1 MVDFW
6 RLVWEKNVRV
16 LVMITKCVEIGK
28 RKCSQY
34 WPESVDSDPVNH
46 GHVTIQLIKTV
57 NEEGYDIHTLKVSS
71 MVSHS
76 FEFGIVLIVGM
87 CPASCDYIIGTLGL
101 HEISEG
107 LSSQLIPNLGLSH
120 PVPAQAPPT

>member
-46 GHVTIQLIKTV
+46 GHVTIQLTKTIS
-57 NEEGYDIHTLKVSS
+57 EEGYDIHTLKVSS
-71 MVSHS
+71 MVSHTCHS
-76 FEFGIVLIVGM
+76 GIVSM
-87 CPASCDYIIGTLGL
+87 HMAQPHCEYIIGTLGL
-101 HEISEG
+101 CDMCGILLILGHAVG
-107 LSSQLIPNLGLSH
+107 LD
-120 PVPAQAPPT
+120 VPRIALQIIY